1 MTKSDFLDIL
11 RERISHLPK
20 AEAAKTVVF
29 YSEMIDDR
37 MEDGMDEESAVE
49 ALGSID
55 AIVEEVCA
63 GIGAEAD
70 TEEKGD
76 TPVAKPKKK
85 SAAWKIV
92 LIILG
97 SPLWIT
103 LIAAAVIIV
112 LSIYVTVLSVLWGLA
127 VSLIAVTASFLV
139 AGPAALLVSAIHF
152 FTSGLSAGLTYAGAG
167 LVLVGL
173 GLFLIRPTAAYTKL
187 SARITVRILNL
198 KRYFGRKNK

>member
-20 AEAAKTVVF
+20 GEVAKTVVF

-49 ALGSID
+49 ALGTID
-55 AIVEEVCA
+55 SIVEEVCA
-63 GIGAEAD
+63 GIGAE
-70 TEEKGD
+70 EENVKKES
-76 TPVAKPKKK
+76 TVKPSKK
-85 SAAWKIV
+85 SSVWKLV
-92 LIILG
+92 LLILG

-112 LSIYVTVLSVLWGLA
+112 IAIYITVLSVLWGLA
-127 VSLIAVTASFLV
+127 VSLIAVTASFLI
-139 AGPAALLVSAIHF
+139 AGPAGLLVSAIHF